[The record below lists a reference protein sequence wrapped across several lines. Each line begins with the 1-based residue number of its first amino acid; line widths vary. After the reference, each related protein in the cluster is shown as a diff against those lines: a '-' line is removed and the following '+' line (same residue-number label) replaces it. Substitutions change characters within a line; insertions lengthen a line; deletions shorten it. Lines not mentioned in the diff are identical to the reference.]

1 MYAQVS
7 ECAVAV
13 AEGFNATVF
22 AYGQTGTG
30 KTHTMFGPPG
40 HVQSLAAGAAKV
52 SAQSGV
58 IPRAI
63 VDLFDHLRK
72 LTAAG
77 DSAAA
82 AAPTTAGHLKAKGA
96 AVAKGPAPLASSVTV
111 YCSFVQI
118 YNEQVFDM
126 LRDPARGKPL
136 EVHEDRAQGIYV
148 QGIGVQ

>member
-1 MYAQVS
+1 VYAQVA

-40 HVQSLAAGAAKV
+40 HVQSLAAGAAQV

-63 VDLFDHLRK
+63 VDLFDHLRQ

-77 DSAAA
+77 DSAAKGHSKAKA
-82 AAPTTAGHLKAKGA
+82 AAAAKPEA
-96 AVAKGPAPLASSVTV
+96 EKGSSPLASSVAV
-111 YCSFVQI
+111 FCSFVQI

-126 LRDPARGKPL
+126 LRDPARSKPL

-148 QGIGVQ
+148 QGR